1 MYLQLIWTGVNCHN
15 LLKNLIALTFYNI
28 SYDQIK
34 YSDLHWVAVCTIT
47 SRSHG
52 NGKTDI
58 GLSNLDMPTKRVSFS
73 HSPTTAI
80 MKNVY
85 LLTEVN
91 NTRVGRNPSFFCF
104 YHPLFFSDKSCFFAS
119 QNLFFWEGTFL
130 TLFFQTNPVFLQVNP
145 FFSNQLF
152 CGLCANKII
161 IFFSYSRIT

>member
-1 MYLQLIWTGVNCHN
+1 MYLQLIWAGVNWHN
-15 LLKNLIALTFYNI
+15 LLKNQIALTFYNI

-58 GLSNLDMPTKRVSFS
+58 GLSNLDMPTKHVSFS

-85 LLTEVN
+85 LRRSIIMQKREKR
-91 NTRVGRNPSFFCF
+91 NTYAVSKHMQWHAKMNGF
-104 YHPLFFSDKSCFFAS
+104 D
-119 QNLFFWEGTFL
+119 NLIQRRYKKKRPKAFGF
-130 TLFFQTNPVFLQVNP
+130 
-145 FFSNQLF
+145 
-152 CGLCANKII
+152 
-161 IFFSYSRIT
+161 